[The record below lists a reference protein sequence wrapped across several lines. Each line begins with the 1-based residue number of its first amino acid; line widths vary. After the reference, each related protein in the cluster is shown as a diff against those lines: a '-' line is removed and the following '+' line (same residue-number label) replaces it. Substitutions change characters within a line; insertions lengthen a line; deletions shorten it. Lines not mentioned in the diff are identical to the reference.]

1 MKRFSRLKNVI
12 YMGLVSFF
20 TDFSTEMVMSVLPLY
35 IVKDL
40 DLSRTILGTIEGSGE
55 FVNYIF
61 RVPSGYISDKIGKRK
76 ILVIIG
82 YAISTIS
89 KPFFIFVT
97 TFVDTIIVRITDRI
111 GKGIRIS
118 PRDALISSY

>member
-1 MKRFSRLKNVI
+1 LKKSAGLKNVF

-40 DLSRTILGTIEGSGE
+40 DLSRTILGAIEGSGE

-61 RVPSGYISDKIGKRK
+61 RIPSGYISDK
-76 ILVIIG
+76 LE
-82 YAISTIS
+82 
-89 KPFFIFVT
+89 
-97 TFVDTIIVRITDRI
+97 
-111 GKGIRIS
+111 KGRF
-118 PRDALISSY
+118 

>member
-1 MKRFSRLKNVI
+1 
-12 YMGLVSFF
+12 MGLVSFF

-40 DLSRTILGTIEGSGE
+40 DLSRTLLGAIEGSGE
-55 FVNYIF
+55 LVNYIF
-61 RVPSGYISDKIGKRK
+61 RIPSGYISDKIGKRK

>member
-1 MKRFSRLKNVI
+1 VKHFAGLKNVM

-40 DLSRTILGTIEGSGE
+40 DLSRTILGAIEGSGE

-61 RVPSGYISDKIGKRK
+61 RVP
-76 ILVIIG
+76 
-82 YAISTIS
+82 
-89 KPFFIFVT
+89 
-97 TFVDTIIVRITDRI
+97 
-111 GKGIRIS
+111 
-118 PRDALISSY
+118 

>member
-1 MKRFSRLKNVI
+1 MKKYEGLKNVF

-40 DLSRTILGTIEGSGE
+40 DLSRTALGAIEGSGE

-61 RVPSGYISDKIGKRK
+61 RIPSGYISDKIRKRK
-76 ILVIIG
+76 IL
-82 YAISTIS
+82 
-89 KPFFIFVT
+89 
-97 TFVDTIIVRITDRI
+97 
-111 GKGIRIS
+111 
-118 PRDALISSY
+118 L

>member
-1 MKRFSRLKNVI
+1 
-12 YMGLVSFF
+12 
-20 TDFSTEMVMSVLPLY
+20 LY

-40 DLSRTILGTIEGSGE
+40 DLSRTILGAVEGSSE

-61 RVPSGYISDKIGKRK
+61 RISSGYISDKIRKRK

-82 YAISTIS
+82 YGISNIS

-97 TFVDTIIVRITDRI
+97 FFVDTIIVSCR
-111 GKGIRIS
+111 
-118 PRDALISSY
+118 